1 MLKTRKKVSDEY
13 RATSAPRLVE
23 VPTTKYLSIT
33 GRGAPGG
40 PAFTDA
46 MNALYAVAYTI
57 KMARKKVGTQFKI
70 AKLEGL
76 WWGDHPGA
84 VVPDSPEEWNWQLL
98 IRVPEAVTNGEVAA
112 AAKLL
117 RERGKSAMVDSVVIA
132 ELEEGQCVQAMHI
145 GPYANEKE
153 TIKRMQAYAADKG
166 MKFSGRHHEIYI
178 GDPRRAAPERLRTIL
193 RMPVAQN

>member
-1 MLKTRKKVSDEY
+1 MLKTRRKVSEEY
-13 RATSAPRLVE
+13 RASSAPRLVE

-40 PAFTDA
+40 GTFTEA

-76 WWGDHPGA
+76 WWADQPGK

-98 IRVPEAVTNGEVAA
+98 IKVPEAVTNGEVAA

-117 RERGKSAMVDSVVIA
+117 RERGKSPMVDSVVIA
-132 ELEEGQCVQAMHI
+132 ELTEGQCVQAMHI

-153 TIKRMQAYAADKG
+153 TIARMREFAEEKG
-166 MKFSGRHHEIYI
+166 MQFNGRHHEIYI
-178 GDPRRAAPERLRTIL
+178 GDPKRAAPDRLRTIL

>member
-1 MLKTRKKVSDEY
+1 MLKTRRKVSEEY

-23 VPTTKYLSIT
+23 VPTTKYLSIS

-40 PAFTDA
+40 AAFTDA

-76 WWGDHPGA
+76 WWADQPGK
-84 VVPDSPEEWNWQLL
+84 VVPDSPEDWNWQLL
-98 IRVPEAVTNGEVAA
+98 IKVPDAVTNGEVAA

-117 RERGKSAMVDSVVIA
+117 RERGKSTMVDSVVIA
-132 ELEEGQCVQAMHI
+132 ELTEGQCVQAMHI

-153 TIKRMQAYAADKG
+153 TIARMRDFAMEKG
-166 MKFSGRHHEIYI
+166 MQFSGRHHEIYI
-178 GDPRRAAPERLRTIL
+178 GDPRRAAPDRLRTIL

>member
-1 MLKTRKKVSDEY
+1 MLKTRRKVSEEY

-23 VPTTKYLSIT
+23 VPTTKYLSIS

-40 PAFTDA
+40 AAFTDA

-76 WWGDHPGA
+76 WWADQPGK
-84 VVPDSPEEWNWQLL
+84 VVPDSPEDWNWQLL
-98 IRVPEAVTNGEVAA
+98 IKVPDAVTNGEVAA

-132 ELEEGQCVQAMHI
+132 ELTEGQCVQAMHI
-145 GPYANEKE
+145 GPYANEKD
-153 TIKRMQAYAADKG
+153 TIARMREFATEKG
-166 MKFSGRHHEIYI
+166 MQFTGRHHEIYI
-178 GDPRRAAPERLRTIL
+178 GDPRRAAPDRLRTIL